1 MNNGIVVGIDGSP
14 ASQQALNWALG
25 TASRRRIGVR
35 IVHAAELWRAKLRS
49 DSDDASAPATQVR
62 EHGQRLVD
70 EAAEIAKRSYPDVQ
84 VSREFIVGTA
94 AHVLMEQS
102 ETADL
107 LVVGNRGVG
116 GFTGLLLGSTALK
129 VASHAPCTVV
139 AVPFAPGGLASRHGI
154 VVGVDFSGD
163 TQAVLE
169 FAFREAED
177 LGERI
182 TAVHAWRNPNLL
194 GPAPAVPLIF
204 DLDLVAGQQRVRL
217 TDSLSGWAERYPG
230 VELVTKSPI
239 GHPAKVLVDEAHAA
253 ALLVVGTRGHGE
265 VRSLV
270 LGSVSHAVLHHA
282 VAPVAVVRTRG

>member
-1 MNNGIVVGIDGSP
+1 MNGIVVGIDGSP

-25 TASRRRIGVR
+25 IASRRRIGVR

-70 EAAEIAKRSYPDVQ
+70 EAAEMAKRSCPDVQ
-84 VSREFIVGTA
+84 VSREFIVGAA
-94 AHVLMEQS
+94 AHVLVKQS
-102 ETADL
+102 ESAEL

-116 GFTGLLLGSTALK
+116 GFGGLLLGSTALK
-129 VASHAPCTVV
+129 VASHAACTVV
-139 AVPFAPGGLASRHGI
+139 AVPFVQGGQARRHGI
-154 VVGVDFSGD
+154 VVGVDFSTD
-163 TQAVLE
+163 MQTVLQ
-169 FAFREAED
+169 FAFREARD

-194 GPAPAVPLIF
+194 GPAPAVPLMF
-204 DLDLVAGQQRVRL
+204 DLDLVAGQQRVRI
-217 TDSLSGWAERYPG
+217 TDAVSGCAERFPD
-230 VELVTKSPI
+230 VELVTKSLI
-239 GHPAKVLVDEAHAA
+239 GHPAKVLLDEAQTAG
-253 ALLVVGTRGHGE
+253 LLVVGTRGHGE
-265 VRSLV
+265 LRSLV